1 MKEISWEEGEKRI
14 LCNFKVLRECEKAE
28 PEFQALREL
37 IILRKAN
44 KISQQRLAEIINSRQ
59 SHIAR
64 LETGEVSPT
73 LKILKRY
80 ADGLGYALKLNLT
93 PLKEREKTLP
103 LFKQDFLS
111 I

>member
-14 LCNFKVLRECEKAE
+14 LCNPKVLRECEKAE

-37 IILRKAN
+37 IILRK
-44 KISQQRLAEIINSRQ
+44 KSEISQQRLAEIISSRQ

-64 LETGEVSPT
+64 LETGEVPPT

-80 ADGLGYALKLNLT
+80 ADGLGYAIKLDLT
-93 PLKEREKTLP
+93 PKKEREKTIS